1 MLASDQVQ
9 EDVVEETVRELKE
22 ILKAL
27 AKYWR
32 QDIIFG
38 SHPRL

>member
-27 AKYWR
+27 AKY
-32 QDIIFG
+32 
-38 SHPRL
+38 

>member
-9 EDVVEETVRELKE
+9 EDVVEETVRELKD

-27 AKYWR
+27 AKY
-32 QDIIFG
+32 
-38 SHPRL
+38 

>member
-9 EDVVEETVRELKE
+9 QDVVEETVRELKE

-27 AKYWR
+27 AKY
-32 QDIIFG
+32 
-38 SHPRL
+38 